1 MIPKRIIKFR
11 ALPEKSSEKGWV
23 YGGISREEDGSY
35 IYQQTPEIA
44 RFRVNKDT
52 IGQFSGIYS
61 VDTKAEVYEGDV
73 IAFTNADD
81 NTPHTGIVVYDSDS
95 CQFVVMNKNSM
106 NWMPLCGARNIKIV
120 GNCSHSLL

>member
-11 ALPEKSSEKGWV
+11 ALPVKNTAKGWV
-23 YGGISREEDGSY
+23 YGGISREEDGSC

-44 RFRVNKDT
+44 KFRVIKDT

-61 VDTKAEVYEGDV
+61 DDTKAEIYEGDV
-73 IAFTNADD
+73 IAFTNAGDD
-81 NTPHTGIVVYDSDS
+81 THHTGIVVYDSDS

-106 NWMPLCGARNIKIV
+106 NWMPLCEARNVKIV
-120 GNCSHSLL
+120 GNFYSE